1 MATGGGYFDDWP
13 RWPQHIQLDSI
24 VQQKT
29 PTMNDPTRQQ
39 SWTHKEDEN
48 RGRIGISD
56 WLKVRKNQSNL
67 IKTYPIFILIDKLDK
82 IKLNAIKSWERPCN
96 DKNKRKNPTKPTEI
110 QSKPNQNPVKLGKN
124 EEIQQNVQNSSSN
137 PIQTQ

>member
-67 IKTYPIFILIDKLDK
+67 IKTY
-82 IKLNAIKSWERPCN
+82 
-96 DKNKRKNPTKPTEI
+96 
-110 QSKPNQNPVKLGKN
+110 
-124 EEIQQNVQNSSSN
+124 QNSVKSNKISLDQTMERYGQFFSSG
-137 PIQTQ
+137 